1 MEVVN
6 RRITVTVEQLIKHL
20 QKFPSGATVYRDGGD
35 YKDDWRVVTTAA
47 YGQVWGY
54 KGVFLE

>member
-1 MEVVN
+1 
-6 RRITVTVEQLIKHL
+6 VTVEQLIKHL
-20 QKFPSGATVYRDGGD
+20 QQFPSGATVYRDGGD

-47 YGQVWGY
+47 YGQSWEK

>member
-1 MEVVN
+1 MEVVS

-20 QKFPSGATVYRDGGD
+20 QKFPPGATVYRDGGD
-35 YKDDWRVVTTAA
+35 YKDDWRMITTAA
-47 YGQVWGY
+47 YGQSWEL